1 MILPFMVV
9 CEGTGAWKPLTETRN
24 CSQASFVKKV
34 SENIGEGNINVFV
47 AFLRAS
53 WCFTCTDV
61 QHRGFDKNPVFV
73 PNIFSIH
80 RHLDAKLMWFDSSFK
95 RAVASSMDI
104 AMGKSESNLFTFHL
118 EG

>member
-61 QHRGFDKNPVFV
+61 QHRGFDKKSSVRAKHFLNPQAFRCQTDVVRF
-73 PNIFSIH
+73 I
-80 RHLDAKLMWFDSSFK
+80 L
-95 RAVASSMDI
+95 
-104 AMGKSESNLFTFHL
+104 
-118 EG
+118 